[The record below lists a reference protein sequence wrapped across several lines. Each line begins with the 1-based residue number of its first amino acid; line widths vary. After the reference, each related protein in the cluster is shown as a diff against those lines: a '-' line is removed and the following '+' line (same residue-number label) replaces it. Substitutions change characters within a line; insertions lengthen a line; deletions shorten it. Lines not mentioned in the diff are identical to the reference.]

1 MNNFLK
7 MIRKAGIKDA
17 KKIQKLINYFAGKEI
32 MLPRS
37 LNQVYTS
44 IRDFFVFEENG
55 KILGCAALSSSWDD
69 LAEIRSVAISKK
81 MQKRGIGKELVNACL
96 EEAKSF
102 GFKKVFLLTYIPKY
116 FMKFGFK
123 QADRD
128 KFPHRIWTECINCP
142 KFPNCNEILMVK
154 KL

>member
-1 MNNFLK
+1 
-7 MIRKAGIKDA
+7 MIRKANVKDA
-17 KKIQKLINYFAGKEI
+17 KKIHKLVNYFAEHGM

-37 LNQVYTS
+37 LNNIYTS
-44 IRDFFVFEENG
+44 IRDFFIFEDNG
-55 KILGCAALSSSWDD
+55 KVLGCAALSPSWED

-81 MQKRGIGKELVNACL
+81 FQKKGAGTELVNACL
-96 EEAKSF
+96 EEAKQF
-102 GFKKVFLLTYIPKY
+102 GFKKVFLLTYVPKY
-116 FMKFGFK
+116 FSRFGFK
-123 QADRD
+123 IADRK